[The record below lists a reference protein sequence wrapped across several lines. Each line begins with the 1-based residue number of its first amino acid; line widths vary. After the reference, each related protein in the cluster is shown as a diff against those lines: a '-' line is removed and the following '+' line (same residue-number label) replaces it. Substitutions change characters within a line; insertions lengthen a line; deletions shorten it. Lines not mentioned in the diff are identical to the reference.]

1 MKFELRPR
9 DRRALIGLAVA
20 FAIYVV
26 LSLIVFPAFDMLATG
41 SAEATAKEEE
51 LMKYRRAQ
59 IRKGHYAQLLEQ
71 ARKSMAEAE
80 SRLVR
85 GDNPSLASV
94 ELQTI
99 VEESAK
105 KVAIEL
111 GARSMSAPRK
121 KDDFFNEITMTLAF
135 DCTPNQ
141 LVTFLSEIRS
151 SPKSISIRSAQ
162 VVPVQVVHA
171 APPKGDLMKTLRVNL
186 MLSAILSSPPV
197 AVRPQVTQ

>member
-9 DRRALIGLAVA
+9 DRRALLGLAVA
-20 FAIYVV
+20 LAVYVG
-26 LSLIVFPAFDMLATG
+26 LSQVVFPAFDRLASG
-41 SAEATAKEEE
+41 FAEVTEKEGQ

-59 IRKGHYAQLLEQ
+59 IRKGQYTQLLEQ

-111 GARSMSAPRK
+111 GARSMAAPRK
-121 KDDFFNEITMTLAF
+121 KDSFFNEITMTLAF

-151 SPKSISIRSAQ
+151 SPKLISVRSAQ
-162 VVPVQVVHA
+162 VVPAQVVHA

-186 MLSAILSSPPV
+186 MLSATLSSPPV
-197 AVRPQVTQ
+197 AVRPQEAQ